1 MLHKLTGYSLWEY
14 QRRHWPYASRIM
26 IRYTGEA
33 EQARRWCGEN
43 IGVENINWIEWNQG
57 TSSIFR
63 FCTIEDLVF
72 FDLVH

>member
-1 MLHKLTGYSLWEY
+1 
-14 QRRHWPYASRIM
+14 M